1 MPSMEVGDDAKW
13 KWFKG
18 IKSLSSLSVRL
29 AKIKTHNNLYRTY
42 HLKSRYTT
50 IYILFDNCN

>member
-29 AKIKTHNNLYRTY
+29 AKIKTHNNLYQTY
-42 HLKSRYTT
+42 HLKSR
-50 IYILFDNCN
+50 